1 LTKEGTKHETVLT
14 MFSKLRQAGRTEL
27 IPAGGIFASLAYGEG
42 NLAEHTW
49 LERVL
54 QDMYDIVQETPLYQS
69 WTKEAREEGRKEGIE
84 EGLEKGRLEGKI
96 ETLLNI
102 VRARFPRV
110 VSLAKAEAAKID
122 DPDVLDGLIL
132 KVSAAK
138 NAKEARRYLR
148 GEDEEEAE

>member
-1 LTKEGTKHETVLT
+1 

-42 NLAEHTW
+42 NLSEHAW

>member
-69 WTKEAREEGRKEGIE
+69 WTKEAREEGRKEGRE
-84 EGLEKGRLEGKI
+84 EGRIEGKL

-102 VRARFPRV
+102 VRVRFPRV